1 MVKVISYL
9 IVEGEKLVIKIID
22 FFFNVNVW
30 EFFGDKLSLV
40 FNILKG
46 ILGVLINSMWIYEIL
61 YLKIFV
67 GWDIYYKFF

>member
-1 MVKVISYL
+1 MVKVISFL

-30 EFFGDKLSLV
+30 EFFGDKFSLV

-67 GWDIYYKFF
+67 SWDIYYKFF

>member
-61 YLKIFV
+61 YFKNFV
-67 GWDIYYKFF
+67 SWDIYYKFF

>member
-61 YLKIFV
+61 YFKNFV
-67 GWDIYYKFF
+67 SWDYKFF

>member
-30 EFFGDKLSLV
+30 EFFGDKFSLV

-67 GWDIYYKFF
+67 SWDIYY

>member
-30 EFFGDKLSLV
+30 EFFGDKFSLV

-67 GWDIYYKFF
+67 SCNIYYKFF

>member
-30 EFFGDKLSLV
+30 EFFGDKFSLV

-61 YLKIFV
+61 YFKNFV
-67 GWDIYYKFF
+67 CWDIYYKFF

>member
-30 EFFGDKLSLV
+30 EFFGDKFSLV

-67 GWDIYYKFF
+67 SWDIYYKFF

>member
-67 GWDIYYKFF
+67 SWDIYYKFF

>member
-30 EFFGDKLSLV
+30 EFFGDKFSLV

-61 YLKIFV
+61 YFKNFV
-67 GWDIYYKFF
+67 SWDIYYKFF

>member
-30 EFFGDKLSLV
+30 ELLGDKLGLL

-61 YLKIFV
+61 YFKNFV
-67 GWDIYYKFF
+67 SWDIYYKFF

>member
-30 EFFGDKLSLV
+30 EFFGDKLNLV

-61 YLKIFV
+61 YFKNFV
-67 GWDIYYKFF
+67 SWDIYYKFF

>member
-30 EFFGDKLSLV
+30 EFFGDKFSLV

-67 GWDIYYKFF
+67 SWNIYYKFF

>member
-1 MVKVISYL
+1 MVKVISFL

-61 YLKIFV
+61 YFKNFV
-67 GWDIYYKFF
+67 SWDIYYKFF